1 MRSLAALLD
10 GRQPQRP
17 KTLTLW
23 HRNNGA
29 AKTKEACMKTATR
42 SADVASSA
50 YVVTILA
57 LVGVFAVVSA
67 ILIAWPA
74 LAYIGSKLF

>member
-1 MRSLAALLD
+1 VLTHTRIARRPITLAL
-10 GRQPQRP
+10 RY
-17 KTLTLW
+17 
-23 HRNNGA
+23 RNFGA
-29 AKTKEACMKTATR
+29 AKTKETFMNPEARTAN
-42 SADVASSA
+42 VASSA

-57 LVGVFAVVSA
+57 LVGVFAVISA